1 MKGAWKVTSNIVD
14 YRTRKM
20 RYSCVRV
27 IDMSQPEHSGNREE
41 LRVWYTS
48 EAAAALVAEALNQ
61 AEVLETA

>member
-27 IDMSQPEHSGNREE
+27 IDMSQPGTVAIVRNCASGIQVRRR
-41 LRVWYTS
+41 LRLW
-48 EAAAALVAEALNQ
+48 Q
-61 AEVLETA
+61 KP

>member
-41 LRVWYTS
+41 LRV
-48 EAAAALVAEALNQ
+48 
-61 AEVLETA
+61 